1 MQSAA
6 RIQVRKPQKKSP
18 GKEHRKEKLVKR
30 PQKKNSKTTRK
41 GCRKKKSDNKRN
53 EKYDGTAS
61 QLEDKVMKTAAC
73 FFGEQLAGF
82 LGEEVL
88 EYMAPTELIHLEARQ
103 MYEDFN
109 YIKKNGEWCHL
120 EFESTPITTKDLRRF
135 REYEATASRVYQ
147 VPVITYVICSAAVKK
162 IKKELRQGINTYRIK
177 VIYLKGES
185 ADEVFRQIEK
195 KEIIT
200 KEDMLPVLWSPLM
213 SGTLSIR
220 ERVKKGMEAIRRL
233 IDIDEEEKVRMQ
245 SILYALAVKLPDR
258 EELEEVK
265 EDLFMTVLGK
275 MLMEEGIS
283 RGISQGISQ
292 GIVTI
297 LQEFGFSKE
306 DTCRK
311 IMEKCHLSREEAG
324 EEVEKYWADGECGS
338 E

>member
-1 MQSAA
+1 M
-6 RIQVRKPQKKSP
+6 
-18 GKEHRKEKLVKR
+18 
-30 PQKKNSKTTRK
+30 
-41 GCRKKKSDNKRN
+41 
-53 EKYDGTAS
+53 
-61 QLEDKVMKTAAC
+61 
-73 FFGEQLAGF
+73 
-82 LGEEVL
+82 
-88 EYMAPTELIHLEARQ
+88 
-103 MYEDFN
+103 
-109 YIKKNGEWCHL
+109 
-120 EFESTPITTKDLRRF
+120 
-135 REYEATASRVYQ
+135 
-147 VPVITYVICSAAVKK
+147 KK

-311 IMEKCHLSREEAG
+311 IMEKFHLSREEAG